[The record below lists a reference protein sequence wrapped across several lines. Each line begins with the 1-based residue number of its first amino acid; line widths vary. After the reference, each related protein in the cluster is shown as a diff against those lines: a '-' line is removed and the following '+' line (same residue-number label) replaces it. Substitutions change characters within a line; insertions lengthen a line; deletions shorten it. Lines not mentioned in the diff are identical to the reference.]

1 MPLIKCAHI
10 DCTNSPQSFVF
21 YSSGV
26 YYEAQ
31 CGNTP
36 DDLDHAVLAV
46 GYGVDAAVEHIR
58 ARTVHVCDILLRVL
72 LSNCG

>member
-1 MPLIKCAHI
+1 M
-10 DCTNSPQSFVF
+10 
-21 YSSGV
+21 

-58 ARTVHVCDILLRVL
+58 ARTVYVCDILLHACSVTATDSAGWAVL
-72 LSNCG
+72 DCQE